1 MLRISYNQPWEE
13 PSRELRM
20 AEPTD
25 ERETIL
31 IVDDEEPVRRT
42 FKEWLEGAELGC
54 RLLDAADAEAALV
67 LANQHTIDLAI
78 LDWNLGAGNDG
89 LRLLEDLYVFN
100 PDVVAI
106 MVTGYAHQATP
117 LDAMRMGIR
126 DYLDKNQDLNR
137 NTFLTAVRRQL
148 ERIRPARRERRL
160 HQSLLSFREAL
171 EKVVSLAQTT
181 AALNDPVPLPR
192 AIGSLMQFVMRTSG
206 ARDGVLL
213 VRSYDGE
220 RRPPEH
226 YRAYDSKG
234 APLDVALV
242 PFARSL
248 AGSVV
253 GLQRPMRLTA
263 AELSGA
269 SRGLTDMGSA
279 PSGRPGVMEWQP
291 FEAGRRSVLA
301 APLEI
306 APGSHAVLELFDKDG
321 GPGAADFTPDDL
333 DLVAAAADFGTTLMQ
348 QALAERQSQDVLM
361 DAIAAATRAG
371 ESVAQSLSADA
382 LFSPGAAGTSPQR
395 SSASVPGSEPSPG
408 TDAILAQMRQSLNET
423 PAPTVSPD
431 QSVRLAEA
439 IRELALAHG
448 RPAVEHC
455 IRLVENLR
463 ELLDSVTGTGETR
476 W

>member
-1 MLRISYNQPWEE
+1 VVAIPYNQPWEDAL
-13 PSRELRM
+13 REISM
-20 AEPTD
+20 SD
-25 ERETIL
+25 SSNEREAIL

-42 FKEWLEGAELGC
+42 FKEWIEGAQLGC

-100 PDVVAI
+100 PDVVTI

-117 LDAMRMGIR
+117 LDAMRMGVR

-148 ERIRPARRERRL
+148 ERVRPAKRERRL
-160 HQSLLSFREAL
+160 HRSLLAFREAL
-171 EKVVSLAQTT
+171 EKVLDLAQTT
-181 AALNDPVPLPR
+181 AALNDPVPFPR
-192 AIGSLMQFVMRTSG
+192 AIGSLMQFVMRTTG

-213 VRSYDGE
+213 MRDYDDQ

-226 YRAYDSKG
+226 YRAYDAKG
-234 APLDVALV
+234 TPLDVALV

-253 GLQRPMRLTA
+253 GLQRPMRLIG
-263 AELSGA
+263 AEMTGGSGGRA
-269 SRGLTDMGSA
+269 GAPAGSV
-279 PSGRPGVMEWQP
+279 PTGGSGVMEWQP

-301 APLEI
+301 APMDI
-306 APGSHAVLELFDKDG
+306 APGIHAVLELFDKDG
-321 GPGAADFTPDDL
+321 AVDFTKDDL
-333 DLVAAAADFGTTLMQ
+333 DLVGAAADFGTTLMR
-348 QALAERQSQDVLM
+348 QALAERQSQDVLL
-361 DAIAAATRAG
+361 DAVAVAMRAG
-371 ESVAQSLSADA
+371 ETVAESLSADA
-382 LFSPGAAGTSPQR
+382 LFKPGAAGTSPER
-395 SSASVPGSEPSPG
+395 STAAVPTSEAVRG
-408 TDAILAQMRQSLNET
+408 ADAILAQMRRSLNET
-423 PAPTVSPD
+423 PATTVAAD

-463 ELLDSVTGTGETR
+463 ELLDSVTGSGETR
-476 W
+476 S